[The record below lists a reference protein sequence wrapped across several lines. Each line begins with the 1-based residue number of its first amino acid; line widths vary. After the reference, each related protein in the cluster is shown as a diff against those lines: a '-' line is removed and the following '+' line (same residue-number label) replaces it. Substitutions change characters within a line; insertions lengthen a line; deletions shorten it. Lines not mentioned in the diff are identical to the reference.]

1 MTLDELKALD
11 KPILVP
17 KDVAPFM
24 GCDPYSITLQA
35 RANPEKLGFP
45 VCVIGTRTKIP
56 KDAFIRWYEG
66 MNTSKEGNSDD
77 ETHT

>member
-11 KPILVP
+11 KPMLAP
-17 KDVAPFM
+17 TDVAQFM
-24 GCDPYSITLQA
+24 RCEAYSITLQA

-66 MNTSKEGNSDD
+66 MNTSKEGNSDG
-77 ETHT
+77 EG